1 MTLLDVLS
9 GPFFTTYIKTGTIA
23 LQSVGRP
30 GVDSVYSLYN
40 GVLRLELPR
49 DRYERAGLSGSP
61 IRDGGRKHMKERFAV
76 EVNLRLPSMVAGR
89 KGFERLKRAAG
100 GVLNETTKW
109 LFADLKGELEQ
120 DDAPIQQL
128 ATEMKEVQLRTDR
141 ATVTCPPMVLSRAN
155 RGPYADAV
163 FEDEAME
170 LLEWMDLVQ
179 MGSPRVQ
186 VGTEIDPFLSRYAVP
201 GAEAELD
208 IVRLSWHGFIPTV
221 WVRDV
226 LATWL

>member
-9 GPFFTTYIKTGTIA
+9 GPFFTTYIKTGSIA
-23 LQSVGRP
+23 LQSAGRP

-76 EVNLRLPSMVAGR
+76 DVNLRLPSMVAGR
-89 KGFERLKRAAG
+89 KGFERLKRAAEN
-100 GVLNETTKW
+100 VLKETTKW
-109 LFADLKGELEQ
+109 LFADLKGQLEH
-120 DDAPIQQL
+120 DDAPIL
-128 ATEMKEVQLRTDR
+128 KFAAEMKDVQMRTDR
-141 ATVTCPPMVLSRAN
+141 TTVLCPPMGLSRTD
-155 RGPYADAV
+155 RGAYADAV

-170 LLEWMDLVQ
+170 LLEWTDLVQ

-186 VGTEIDPFLSRYAVP
+186 VNTDINSFLSRYAVP
-201 GAEAELD
+201 GAETELE
-208 IVRLSWHGFIPTV
+208 IVRLSWHGFIPTD

-226 LATWL
+226 LAIWL